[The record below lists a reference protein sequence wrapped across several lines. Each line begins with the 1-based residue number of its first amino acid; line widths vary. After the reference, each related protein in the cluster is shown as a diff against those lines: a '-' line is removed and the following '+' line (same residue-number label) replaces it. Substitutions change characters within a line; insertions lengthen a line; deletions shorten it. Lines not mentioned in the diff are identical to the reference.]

1 MVKGLCVVADHSPWF
16 GTVVPVFSCQR
27 QYLDKNYSLKRALF
41 TQDFYSHSIFFH
53 SLSSKN
59 HGFRGAVRCFH
70 SSTDLLGPGHVEAR
84 EALRAE
90 ALLGFEHMQVRR
102 LIWWF
107 SDFLAVPESI

>member
-1 MVKGLCVVADHSPWF
+1 MVKGLCVVAGHSPWF

-53 SLSSKN
+53 STKQKKRVSKTALT
-59 HGFRGAVRCFH
+59 R
-70 SSTDLLGPGHVEAR
+70 LGPGHVEAR

-90 ALLGFEHMQVRR
+90 ALLGFEHMQVR
-102 LIWWF
+102 LIW
-107 SDFLAVPESI
+107 